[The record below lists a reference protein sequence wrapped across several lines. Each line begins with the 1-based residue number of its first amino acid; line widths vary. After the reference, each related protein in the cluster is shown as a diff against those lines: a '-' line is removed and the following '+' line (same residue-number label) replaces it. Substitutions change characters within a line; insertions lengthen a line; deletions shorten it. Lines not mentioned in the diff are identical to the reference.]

1 MKIALIPL
9 DERPVNTRY
18 PRMLADIAGVEL
30 LLPPGAILSHYQQPA
45 STEEIVQ
52 WLCEAAATCD
62 VLIVSCEMLGYGG
75 LIHARRTSEPASAI
89 ISRLET
95 LRELKTQKP
104 ALQIF
109 GFNLI
114 TRIGRSNDT
123 TEEPPYWGEYG
134 YDFYR
139 FSQLL
144 DRFEQGQ
151 PVEDELQS
159 IRARLRDAD
168 VSDFLRRRL
177 RNHTIN
183 LAALGMAADG
193 VFDLLVIS
201 SDDTSPFGLGS
212 REKRWVSEWGR
223 RLELGERL
231 LMYPGAD
238 ELGSI
243 LVARAVN
250 QARGRAPTFQIDY
263 AVPGGDAITAAFED
277 SPVRVTV
284 ERQVAAAGA
293 RVVPDGGDIL
303 LMVNPPRSPE
313 HEWPRAYSDDEWDA
327 RFPHFEAAAERLAA
341 WMHSG
346 KPAAVADVAH
356 ANGADGAWIALMERW
371 GVSIDQLSAYGG
383 WNTAGNTIGTTV
395 AQACMAWQ
403 TEVDSTAQK
412 RFLAHRFIE
421 DFLYQAIVRDEAA
434 HWLQTETGV
443 REPAPDRLDA
453 TARWIEHQLDER
465 LTGFAPSTGIGY
477 RIVPGSVRLPWSRL
491 FEIDFDLEP
500 DPA

>member
-18 PRMLADIAGVEL
+18 PRMLAEIDGVDLIVPSDE
-30 LLPPGAILSHYQQPA
+30 ILSHFQQPA
-45 STEEIVQ
+45 STEKLLQ
-52 WLCEAAATCD
+52 WLHEEGAACD

-75 LIHARRTSEPASAI
+75 LIHARRTSEPASTI
-89 ISRLET
+89 FSRLET
-95 LRELKTQKP
+95 LRDLKAQKP

-134 YDFYR
+134 HDFYQ

-144 DRFEQGQ
+144 DRREQGQ
-151 PVEDELQS
+151 PVDHELQG

-168 VSDFLRRRL
+168 VDDFLRRL
-177 RNHTIN
+177 RNHTVN
-183 LAALGMAADG
+183 LAALGMAAEG

-223 RLELGERL
+223 HLALGERL

-243 LVARAVN
+243 LVARAIN
-250 QARGRAPTFQIDY
+250 AQRGHSPTFQVDY
-263 AVPGGDAITAAFED
+263 AVPGGDASTAAFED
-277 SPVRVTV
+277 SPVRVTL
-284 ERQVAAAGA
+284 ERQIAAAGA
-293 RVVPDGGDIL
+293 RIVPDGGDIL

-313 HEWPRAYSDDEWDA
+313 HEWPRAYDDDEWDA
-327 RFPHFEAAAERLAA
+327 RFPHMEATAERLAA
-341 WMHSG
+341 WMRSG
-346 KPAAVADVAH
+346 RPAAVADVAH
-356 ANGADGAWIALMERW
+356 ANGADSEWIEMLHRR
-371 GVSIDQLSAYGG
+371 SLLLNLCAYSG
-383 WNTAGNTIGTTV
+383 WNTAGNSIGTTV

-403 TEVDSTAQK
+403 SGADSTAQK
-412 RFLAHRFIE
+412 RFLSHRIIE
-421 DFLYQAIVRDEAA
+421 DYGYQAVVRDAAA
-434 HWLQTETGV
+434 HWLYQQTSQ
-443 REPAPDRLDA
+443 REPSPERVNE
-453 TARWIEHQLDER
+453 TVQWIEGKLNETVEP
-465 LTGFAPSTGIGY
+465 LNTGF
-477 RIVPGSVRLPWSRL
+477 RIVPGSLRLPWGRL

-500 DPA
+500 VSA